1 MCKFNTARKETSK
14 MVNEASFYVQLQ
26 VLVEYDPESDDSNDL
41 VYKSI
46 RNGNFDIMI
55 SSLQDIEE
63 NIYDE

>member
-1 MCKFNTARKETSK
+1 